1 VWRRSRTRHLR
12 GRAFALAG
20 FMVEVRFGGIFADL
34 FIAAA
39 SAILVVPVRQ
49 VGWACMHD
57 ALAFAL
63 LNAEIRSRR
72 HTVGGGESALTA
84 AGVRVEERLV
94 LGTDCCLTSA
104 LA

>member
-1 VWRRSRTRHLR
+1 
-12 GRAFALAG
+12 
-20 FMVEVRFGGIFADL
+20 
-34 FIAAA
+34 
-39 SAILVVPVRQ
+39 
-49 VGWACMHD
+49 MHD

-94 LGTDCCLTSA
+94 LGTDC
-104 LA
+104 